1 MKNIFLFNIV
11 YQFEKPFSDAE
22 GFYMATAYNERQEY
36 IGNVENLKNLLEK
49 GIIPELIPANNKK
62 EKNTVCSIG
71 KSVKDNKWYGW
82 SHRAIHGF
90 QIGDKVKK
98 GDCVASSGW
107 TQEYLD
113 KHPEEDLSLPVGFVA
128 KDESDCKRMAIAFA
142 ESVS

>member
-1 MKNIFLFNIV
+1 MRNIFLFNIV
-11 YQFEKPFSDAE
+11 YQFEKPFPDAE

-36 IGNVENLKNLLEK
+36 IGNIKTLENLLKH
-49 GIIPELIPANNKK
+49 GIIPELIPAKIK

-82 SHRAIHGF
+82 SHRAMHGF
-90 QIGDKVKK
+90 QVGDKIKQ
-98 GDCVASSGW
+98 GDCAASSGW

-113 KHPEEDLSLPVGFVA
+113 QHPEEDRSLPIGFEA
-128 KDESDCKRMAIAFA
+128 KTEADCKRMAIAFA